1 MKRISGL
8 IYDEIRSILKLF
20 VENVARDA
28 VTYAEYAGRKTVIL
42 NDVIGALRRQGRTLY
57 GYGN

>member
-20 VENVARDA
+20 VENVSRDA
-28 VTYAEYAGRKTVIL
+28 VTYAEHARRKTVIL